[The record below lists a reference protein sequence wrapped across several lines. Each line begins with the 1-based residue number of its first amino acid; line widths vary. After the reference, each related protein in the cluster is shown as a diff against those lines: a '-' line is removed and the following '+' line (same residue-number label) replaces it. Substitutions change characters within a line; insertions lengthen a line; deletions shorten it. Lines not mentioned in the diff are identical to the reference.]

1 MSDFHK
7 FHNAQRTKLKP
18 HGPMRKMLSDQ
29 KPAQSFGAR
38 TSLGV
43 RRLRNDDAMAAS
55 RPVNRARDEVQVAP
69 PSIIDRKGEQTIG
82 TAPVNSSADV
92 VQVTP
97 PPAVERKGE
106 QTIGMAPV
114 AAADVV
120 RVTPPPAVERKT
132 EQTIGMAPVDT
143 SADVVHVTPPLA
155 VERKGEQTIGVAPVD
170 RATDKV
176 QAVPPANIELQ
187 AGQTVG
193 MAPVDRAAD
202 AGQNT
207 TPSVIERK
215 GIPETLSV
223 VIVMVVVVVGLGLIE
238 FLFGRAYA
246 ERVLA
251 FSAMRRS
258 QCRPDY
264 VRPVD
269 LSSRREN
276 QLEADPGAVSSAKSV
291 KKALDTIEEAVA
303 ELTSSRPR
311 RLNPSWDGHR
321 RVARRWRS
329 P

>member
-18 HGPMRKMLSDQ
+18 HEPMRKMLSDQ

-38 TSLGV
+38 TSLGA

-82 TAPVNSSADV
+82 TAPSTGV

-97 PPAVERKGE
+97 PPA
-106 QTIGMAPV
+106 I
-114 AAADVV
+114 
-120 RVTPPPAVERKT
+120 ERKT

-143 SADVVHVTPPLA
+143 SADVVQVTPPLA
-155 VERKGEQTIGVAPVD
+155 VERKSEQTIGRAPVAASADVVQVTPPPVVERKSKQTIGMAPVD
-170 RATDKV
+170 HAADKV
-176 QAVPPANIELQ
+176 QAVPAANIERE

-207 TPSVIERK
+207 TPPVTERK

-223 VIVMVVVVVGLGLIE
+223 VIVMVVVGLGIIE
-238 FLFGRAYA
+238 FLFGRTYA

-258 QCRPDY
+258 QCPPDY

-276 QLEADPGAVSSAKSV
+276 QLEADPGAAV

-303 ELTSSRPR
+303 ELASSRPR
-311 RLNPSWDGHR
+311 RLNSSWDGHR